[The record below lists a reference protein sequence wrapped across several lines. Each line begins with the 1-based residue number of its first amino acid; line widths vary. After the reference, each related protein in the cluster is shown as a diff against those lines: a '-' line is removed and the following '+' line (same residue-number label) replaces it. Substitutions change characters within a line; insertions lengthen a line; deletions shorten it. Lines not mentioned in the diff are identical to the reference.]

1 MEGAVMLL
9 MVYFPR
15 ACVIPFLTLLPPYA
29 FHQAEKFLVNV
40 PSKVSSGFVSMGGHG
55 GDGNLECKDA
65 ATGVTLVSGDV
76 VLRCCVVV

>member
-1 MEGAVMLL
+1 
-9 MVYFPR
+9 
-15 ACVIPFLTLLPPYA
+15 
-29 FHQAEKFLVNV
+29 VNV

-76 VLRCCVVV
+76 VLRTARRCGVV